1 MPSASGKE
9 LQSAASSISDSK
21 TTRTHFESS
30 AHTQQSSQRL
40 PEFVSAIKARAG
52 KQATVNF
59 EEALQIPASRN
70 NATSWVASAVVSSG
84 VDLSYVA
91 ADEPRK
97 TSCAAGGHRVES
109 KELEENEYPLHPLPF
124 DVEVHQLPSGQRM
137 VLDSHRL
144 LVPDVAWIDWMR
156 ESEEA
161 RPRVWAVYTEPDGT
175 SSREQWSFRT
185 RIEWDRVAAP
195 GSNDLELALLAS
207 HPIGDDVRPG
217 SGSGS
222 GSGVHFHSVRLVALH
237 REAGIVLLRGLGENQ
252 EEVCSIVVSCPVWY
266 FGNNPYLTC
275 MLPPEASAV
284 LAARSLP

>member
-1 MPSASGKE
+1 MQQALGVPIPGLIAHERGNEENVADTLTAGESNQMYPSG
-9 LQSAASSISDSK
+9 
-21 TTRTHFESS
+21 
-30 AHTQQSSQRL
+30 TQQSDTPSGS
-40 PEFVSAIKARAG
+40 EADDSG
-52 KQATVNF
+52 KDPDWVGV
-59 EEALQIPASRN
+59 ALQA
-70 NATSWVASAVVSSG
+70 SG
-84 VDLSYVA
+84 VNLGLEGEDS
-91 ADEPRK
+91 
-97 TSCAAGGHRVES
+97 RVVVGTRTVVEVDTGAS
-109 KELEENEYPLHPLPF
+109 PPVHPLPF

>member
-144 LVPDVAWIDWMR
+144 LIPDVAWIDWMG
-156 ESEEA
+156 SHGDA
-161 RPRVWAVYTEPDGT
+161 RPHIWAISLAQRASAP
-175 SSREQWSFRT
+175 
-185 RIEWDRVAAP
+185 AAATQAQ
-195 GSNDLELALLAS
+195 SDTAKAS
-207 HPIGDDVRPG
+207 VGIGAATGRG
-217 SGSGS
+217 SGGHEPGILERGDHGIAVDGS
-222 GSGVHFHSVRLVALH
+222 D
-237 REAGIVLLRGLGENQ
+237 
-252 EEVCSIVVSCPVWY
+252 
-266 FGNNPYLTC
+266 
-275 MLPPEASAV
+275 
-284 LAARSLP
+284 SL